1 MGNEQSGLP
10 EAIAERCTR
19 LVKIPM
25 AGQADSLN
33 LAIATAIVAFEA
45 RRSRLALG

>member
-10 EAIAERCTR
+10 PD
-19 LVKIPM
+19 LVALSDQVIKIPM

-33 LAIATAIVAFEA
+33 LAIATAVTLYEM
-45 RRSRLALG
+45 RRKRLFL